1 MTGAGRLAAC
11 ALAAGLAAAAAPA
24 GPPTAAGRGLTRGDL
39 VGRAYDAILDART
52 EPDRPAARRDVPA
65 GARAGLP
72 RASRGRLCGGRFCR
86 TGTTARTTRRLLTL
100 ANETIAAADAWVTR
114 EPRRAEAWFYLGAAY
129 AVRLQWRGQR
139 GDRLTAARDGK
150 RVKDA
155 LERAIALEPGLD
167 DAYFGVGLYQ
177 YYADI
182 MPSVLK
188 ILRWLLLLPGGDRE
202 KGLGM
207 MLRTREAGEV
217 LRGEADFQLHQIY
230 LWYENRPDRAL
241 ETAGGAAHAVPTQP
255 DLPPAHGRDAR
266 PVPARPGREPGA
278 FASSPHSAI
287 AARWAG
293 RDRRD
298 AGAARRRRAVPG
310 ARGSRPHDRPR
321 APGDARRA
329 CRAHAAAA
337 RAHLLVG
344 RAEDSLG
351 HRERALAVL
360 PCGDRG
366 DARRR
371 SVRSARPRPR
381 GMGRAPDARRAE
393 ARRLS
398 LEGWRA
404 LERGQLAEA
413 GGPLS
418 RAVAINP
425 GDPMARFRL
434 GSLFAARGETGAA
447 LAEFERVIT
456 ARPAAAGVTLAD
468 ACYEAAR
475 LHDAAGN
482 RARAVELFRQAAST
496 RGARATTRER
506 AAARMASR

>member
-1 MTGAGRLAAC
+1 MTGVGRLAAC

-39 VGRAYDAILDART
+39 VGRAFDAILDART
-52 EPDRPAARRDVPA
+52 EPIDPLLAETCPPAPEQACRVLRAAALWWQILQDWDDRSHDAQ
-65 GARAGLP
+65 
-72 RASRGRLCGGRFCR
+72 
-86 TGTTARTTRRLLTL
+86 LLGL
-100 ANETIAAADAWVTR
+100 ANETIAAADVWVTR

-241 ETAGGAAHAVPTQP
+241 ELLGGLRTRYPHNPIFLRLTAETHDLYLHDPAAS
-255 DLPPAHGRDAR
+255 LELY
-266 PVPARPGREPGA
+266 RELAALGDRGEVGWP
-278 FASSPHSAI
+278 AI
-287 AARWAG
+287 AATQG
-293 RDRRD
+293 RL
-298 AGAARRRRAVPG
+298 GAAEQYLALEEADRTIDL
-310 ARGSRPHDRPR
+310 ARQVI
-321 APGDARRA
+321 ARRPA
-329 CRAHAAAA
+329 APHAAAA
-337 RAHLLVG
+337 RAHWLEG
-344 RAEDSLG
+344 RAEDLLG
-351 HRERALAVL
+351 HRERALESYRAAIAATPADNPSDL
-360 PCGDRG
+360 RG
-366 DARRR
+366 RARG
-371 SVRSARPRPR
+371 AI
-381 GMGRAPDARRAE
+381 GRAPDARRAE

-404 LERGQLAEA
+404 IEQGRLAEA

-434 GSLFAARGETGAA
+434 GSLFAARGEAGAA

-506 AAARMASR
+506 AAARMAGR